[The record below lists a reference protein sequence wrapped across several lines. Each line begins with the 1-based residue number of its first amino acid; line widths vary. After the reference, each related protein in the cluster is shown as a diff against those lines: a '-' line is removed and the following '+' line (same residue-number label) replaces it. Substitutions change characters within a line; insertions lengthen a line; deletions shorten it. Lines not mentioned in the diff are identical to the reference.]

1 MFSATPFIS
10 MSFVKFEFRCAAV
23 KVRKLIQWN
32 SESLKLKL
40 YDASS
45 VQSRSQSAC
54 CVKIVCGCCASADQN
69 LSHLFML
76 QKIVSFLIIQKLQ

>member
-54 CVKIVCGCCASADQN
+54 
-69 LSHLFML
+69 
-76 QKIVSFLIIQKLQ
+76 